1 MVSPSWW
8 TWVWISS
15 GSRWWTGRPGMP
27 ACLAWDCKESDMTEW
42 LNWTENHDISILDSS
57 VLLFVSAFLSFLLLG
72 AIHCMNISC
81 EFNSLFSHSS
91 IDGYLSYFK
100 FQFSSVTQSVKLS
113 NFFFKETTCFF
124 YYFIL
129 FYLFIFLVFFS
140 KVAVPFYIPINS
152 VWELQLLH
160 VLANVCWLL
169 VLFCFCHSGWYVVV
183 DHCGFHLH
191 FPDQLFWTFSCD
203 YWQLIYLL
211 LWSLC

>member
-1 MVSPSWW
+1 
-8 TWVWISS
+8 
-15 GSRWWTGRPGMP
+15 MP

-100 FQFSSVTQSVKLS
+100 FQFGSVTQSVKLS

-129 FYLFIFLVFFS
+129 FYF
-140 KVAVPFYIPINS
+140 
-152 VWELQLLH
+152 
-160 VLANVCWLL
+160 
-169 VLFCFCHSGWYVVV
+169 
-183 DHCGFHLH
+183 
-191 FPDQLFWTFSCD
+191 
-203 YWQLIYLL
+203 IYLFF
-211 LWSLC
+211 WSFFPKWLCHFTFPSTVYESSNCFMSLPMFVGY